1 MCSTLSDSSKL
12 DLESDKLAENFA
24 LPYTVIVWLQKIS
37 ISPPRIVIWFVT
49 PPHLEFPVK
58 SSAVE
63 IPHPL
68 RIFDDL
74 LLCRYD
80 YFWIRTR
87 KQGLEKVLSS
97 CPGQVDSPG
106 QVKFIVSCLLS
117 KGSGK
122 TANKDLPGQANF

>member
-1 MCSTLSDSSKL
+1 MHILVKIILTFGLVYVFHMIRIEQL
-12 DLESDKLAENFA
+12 DVESDKLAENFA

-97 CPGQVDSPG
+97 CPGQVDSFPLA
-106 QVKFIVSCLLS
+106 QW
-117 KGSGK
+117 
-122 TANKDLPGQANF
+122 ARAQ